1 MTEADLDAVVARVL
15 QQKFAAGLFDAGPTN
30 PGGTS
35 ILDSAAHRQLAREA
49 ATQGIVLLKNDKATL
64 PMALSGKTVALFGQ
78 LASDEEAMV
87 GSYVLSGAKVSPP
100 PPLAS
105 AVATCSFEEE
115 REHTLVHLY
124 IRHTRLTDE
133 PSRAPTVFLCQRARS
148 VTQTLAHLLTIIDT
162 I

>member
-87 GSYVLSGAKVSPP
+87 GSYVLSGAKVSPSTSSC
-100 PPLAS
+100 LG
-105 AVATCSFEEE
+105 CG
-115 REHTLVHLY
+115 HLLL
-124 IRHTRLTDE
+124 RGVTR
-133 PSRAPTVFLCQRARS
+133 AHARS
-148 VTQTLAHLLTIIDT
+148 PLHQAHTSHR
-162 I
+162 